1 MVYKLP
7 GYVVEEL
14 FAEEI
19 RIEEIHLSFSALRYA
34 LRTKTIIWIL

>member
-7 GYVVEEL
+7 GYVVR
-14 FAEEI
+14 EI
-19 RIEEIHLSFSALRYA
+19 FHIEETCISLSAVRYA